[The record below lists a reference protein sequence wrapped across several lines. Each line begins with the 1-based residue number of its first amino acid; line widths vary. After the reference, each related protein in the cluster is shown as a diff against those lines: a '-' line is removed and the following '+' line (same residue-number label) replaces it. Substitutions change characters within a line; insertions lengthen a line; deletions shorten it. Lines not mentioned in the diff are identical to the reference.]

1 MIDVNGVLTYWGPV
15 TINNEKYYMFIV
27 DNEDSYTAGEITKLA
42 EIIELAMG
50 MWKYTPERDAKAEFI
65 KALMRGN
72 KSLAYTLKDEARIS
86 GDDILSVFF
95 SKGISTE
102 VESQAVARGRIPH
115 PTARERAEF
124 MNANRIVTGLNSD
137 IGLRRASNQDNA
149 LAGHGIFVVCD
160 GMGGGM
166 GGERA
171 SEAVVRHCA
180 QLGTKAARNG
190 DDIEETLNAAQ
201 REVLALGESLGGIA
215 GTTISGVIMPA
226 DIDSM
231 TAHAADANSTADG
244 NDSCYIV
251 NIGDSRTYH
260 MCATEDGGW
269 DASTF
274 TRITR
279 DHSERQNAIDSGEM
293 LPEEALRNI
302 PRNIITQCIGAPNG
316 IAPDYYAADAFGRF
330 IICSDGLH
338 AEVDKER
345 FAAIA
350 AADNDPQTTADALVK
365 AALRAG
371 GNDNV
376 TVVVVDMITP
386 SPIGRK
392 WTVSKL
398 AEHEDIGDLQ
408 DGTLQTLRTIDV
420 RRS

>member
-1 MIDVNGVLTYWGPV
+1 
-15 TINNEKYYMFIV
+15 
-27 DNEDSYTAGEITKLA
+27 
-42 EIIELAMG
+42 
-50 MWKYTPERDAKAEFI
+50 
-65 KALMRGN
+65 
-72 KSLAYTLKDEARIS
+72 
-86 GDDILSVFF
+86 
-95 SKGISTE
+95 
-102 VESQAVARGRIPH
+102 
-115 PTARERAEF
+115 

-180 QLGTKAARNG
+180 QLGTKAARNRH
-190 DDIEETLNAAQ
+190 DIEETLNAAQ

-316 IAPDYYAADAFGRF
+316 IA
-330 IICSDGLH
+330 
-338 AEVDKER
+338 
-345 FAAIA
+345 

-386 SPIGRK
+386 SPIGRE
-392 WTVSKL
+392 WTVGKL

>member
-1 MIDVNGVLTYWGPV
+1 
-15 TINNEKYYMFIV
+15 
-27 DNEDSYTAGEITKLA
+27 
-42 EIIELAMG
+42 
-50 MWKYTPERDAKAEFI
+50 
-65 KALMRGN
+65 
-72 KSLAYTLKDEARIS
+72 
-86 GDDILSVFF
+86 
-95 SKGISTE
+95 
-102 VESQAVARGRIPH
+102 
-115 PTARERAEF
+115 
-124 MNANRIVTGLNSD
+124 
-137 IGLRRASNQDNA
+137 
-149 LAGHGIFVVCD
+149 
-160 GMGGGM
+160 
-166 GGERA
+166 
-171 SEAVVRHCA
+171 EAVVRHCA
-180 QLGTKAARNG
+180 QLGAKAARNRH
-190 DDIEETLNAAQ
+190 DIEETLNAAQ

-226 DIDSM
+226 DIDDM
-231 TAHAADANSTADG
+231 TAHAADANSIADG

-260 MCATEDGGW
+260 MCAAEDGGW

-350 AADNDPQTTADALVK
+350 AADNDPQTAADALVK

-386 SPIGRK
+386 SPIGRE
-392 WTVSKL
+392 WTVGKL

>member
-1 MIDVNGVLTYWGPV
+1 M
-15 TINNEKYYMFIV
+15 
-27 DNEDSYTAGEITKLA
+27 
-42 EIIELAMG
+42 
-50 MWKYTPERDAKAEFI
+50 
-65 KALMRGN
+65 
-72 KSLAYTLKDEARIS
+72 
-86 GDDILSVFF
+86 
-95 SKGISTE
+95 
-102 VESQAVARGRIPH
+102 
-115 PTARERAEF
+115 
-124 MNANRIVTGLNSD
+124 
-137 IGLRRASNQDNA
+137 
-149 LAGHGIFVVCD
+149 
-160 GMGGGM
+160 
-166 GGERA
+166 
-171 SEAVVRHCA
+171 
-180 QLGTKAARNG
+180 
-190 DDIEETLNAAQ
+190 
-201 REVLALGESLGGIA
+201 GESLGGIA

-226 DIDSM
+226 DIDGM

-386 SPIGRK
+386 SPIGRE
-392 WTVSKL
+392 WTVGKL

>member
-1 MIDVNGVLTYWGPV
+1 
-15 TINNEKYYMFIV
+15 
-27 DNEDSYTAGEITKLA
+27 
-42 EIIELAMG
+42 
-50 MWKYTPERDAKAEFI
+50 
-65 KALMRGN
+65 
-72 KSLAYTLKDEARIS
+72 
-86 GDDILSVFF
+86 
-95 SKGISTE
+95 
-102 VESQAVARGRIPH
+102 
-115 PTARERAEF
+115 

-180 QLGTKAARNG
+180 QLGTKAARNRH
-190 DDIEETLNAAQ
+190 DIEETLNAAQ

-226 DIDSM
+226 DIDGM

-279 DHSERQNAIDSGEM
+279 DHSERRTASH
-293 LPEEALRNI
+293 P
-302 PRNIITQCIGAPNG
+302 ITTRRMP
-316 IAPDYYAADAFGRF
+316 
-330 IICSDGLH
+330 SDVSSS
-338 AEVDKER
+338 AR
-345 FAAIA
+345 
-350 AADNDPQTTADALVK
+350 TAC
-365 AALRAG
+365 
-371 GNDNV
+371 
-376 TVVVVDMITP
+376 MP
-386 SPIGRK
+386 K
-392 WTVSKL
+392 WTRNVSPPSRPPTT
-398 AEHEDIGDLQ
+398 I
-408 DGTLQTLRTIDV
+408 LRPPPTHWSK
-420 RRS
+420 RRCGPVATTT

>member
-1 MIDVNGVLTYWGPV
+1 
-15 TINNEKYYMFIV
+15 
-27 DNEDSYTAGEITKLA
+27 
-42 EIIELAMG
+42 
-50 MWKYTPERDAKAEFI
+50 
-65 KALMRGN
+65 
-72 KSLAYTLKDEARIS
+72 
-86 GDDILSVFF
+86 
-95 SKGISTE
+95 
-102 VESQAVARGRIPH
+102 
-115 PTARERAEF
+115 
-124 MNANRIVTGLNSD
+124 
-137 IGLRRASNQDNA
+137 
-149 LAGHGIFVVCD
+149 
-160 GMGGGM
+160 M

-180 QLGTKAARNG
+180 QLGTKAARNRH
-190 DDIEETLNAAQ
+190 DIEETLNAAQ

>member
-1 MIDVNGVLTYWGPV
+1 
-15 TINNEKYYMFIV
+15 
-27 DNEDSYTAGEITKLA
+27 
-42 EIIELAMG
+42 
-50 MWKYTPERDAKAEFI
+50 
-65 KALMRGN
+65 
-72 KSLAYTLKDEARIS
+72 
-86 GDDILSVFF
+86 
-95 SKGISTE
+95 
-102 VESQAVARGRIPH
+102 
-115 PTARERAEF
+115 

-180 QLGTKAARNG
+180 QLGAKAARNRH
-190 DDIEETLNAAQ
+190 DIEETLNAAQ

-226 DIDSM
+226 DIDDM
-231 TAHAADANSTADG
+231 TAHAADANSTVDG

-260 MCATEDGGW
+260 MCAAEDGGW

-350 AADNDPQTTADALVK
+350 AADNDPQTAADALVK

-386 SPIGRK
+386 SPIGRE
-392 WTVSKL
+392 WTVGKL